1 MHYFYVF
8 QQPYGKGAFILGQ
21 VHDILLLLKYILL
34 GVFQGVT
41 EPLPISS
48 SGHLIL
54 LENMLGIHLPGLSFE
69 VVVHFG
75 SLIAICIVYRNS
87 IVRLIQHSFR
97 YLQTKDRTYYADFS
111 FVLLLVIATIPAGI
125 IGVLFEDYISHTFSM
140 LAVIG
145 VTLIITG
152 IFLWMIRNRIGTK
165 GEEHISIVDAIIIG
179 CAQALALIPGI
190 SRSGATIVAALLV
203 GVNRETAL
211 RFSFLL
217 YIPVGVGSIVF
228 SINDLVQD
236 PLIHGLAVPFMIA
249 FISSII
255 ATFFALK
262 WFMNIMKEGKLKYF
276 AGYCFIIGTI
286 ILIFI

>member
-1 MHYFYVF
+1 M
-8 QQPYGKGAFILGQ
+8 GQ
-21 VHDILLLLKYILL
+21 AHDILLLLKYILL

-87 IVRLIQHSFR
+87 IVRLIQRSVR
-97 YLQTKDRTYYADFS
+97 YVQTKDRAYYADYT
-111 FVLLLVIATIPAGI
+111 FVLLLVVATIPAGI
-125 IGVLFEDYISHTFSM
+125 IGVLFEDDISHTLST

-152 IFLWMIRNRIGTK
+152 IFLWIIRNIVGTK
-165 GEEHISIVDAIIIG
+165 GEAHISIVDAIIIG

-190 SRSGATIVAALLV
+190 SRSGATIIAALLV
-203 GVNRETAL
+203 GINRETAL

-217 YIPVGVGSIVF
+217 YIPVGIGSIVF
-228 SINDLVQD
+228 SINDIVQD
-236 PLIHGLAVPFMIA
+236 PLIRGLAIPFTIA
-249 FISSII
+249 FIASII

-276 AGYCFIIGTI
+276 AGYCFVIGII
-286 ILIFI
+286 ILMFV